1 MEFRPRSGKPDWRKA
16 RGVVTLRDLMATG
29 RLMQNF
35 EVELKFSL
43 PPEAAAALEG
53 HPILQNAAST
63 KETPLAATY
72 FDTPAQD
79 LRRAL
84 VSCRIRDEAER
95 RLQTLKSATGDA
107 TTRHEWETET
117 QRETPDLTDVPL
129 PRALRKAIADAQL
142 EPMFQVNV
150 ERHSWLV
157 TQGASLI
164 EAAFDRGWILADGRS
179 AAVCEFELE
188 LKQGDARD
196 LFALARRLCED
207 LPLDFDLRTKSQRGF
222 ALKADATDSARAPRA
237 IPTDAPFVEGFV
249 GLAQACL
256 EPLAANV
263 PVLRATQAPEAL
275 HQTRTAVRRLR
286 ALLRVFKRHIHDEAF
301 DNLDGELQWLSQ
313 ALGAARDL
321 DVADMRLK
329 LGQALQSRRAACY
342 AHALD
347 ALASPRYRLLLVDFA
362 AWLSHGDWRAGA
374 PRKKSHRAFA
384 DVATREMRRRDKRI
398 CKVARDW
405 RDLDADARHKLRI
418 RAKCLA
424 YVHEMTAGLAA
435 RGARKDQAVYLKR
448 LKAFQT
454 ALGELND
461 ARISE
466 ALLAELAPE
475 TGKATQRRATRRNAR
490 DADKLESRAHKALSR
505 FLDAPRAFSG
515 D

>member
-1 MEFRPRSGKPDWRKA
+1 
-16 RGVVTLRDLMATG
+16 
-29 RLMQNF
+29 MQNF
-35 EVELKFSL
+35 EVELKFAL
-43 PPEAAAALEG
+43 PPDAAAALES

-95 RLQTLKSATGDA
+95 RRQTIKSATGDA

-117 QRETPDLTDVPL
+117 QRDTPDLTGVPL
-129 PRALRKAIADAQL
+129 PRALRKAIAGAQL

-150 ERHSWLV
+150 ERRSWLV
-157 TQGASLI
+157 TQGASVI
-164 EAAFDRGWILADGRS
+164 EAAFDRGWILAEGRS

-196 LFALARRLCED
+196 LFALARTLCQD

-222 ALKADATDSARAPRA
+222 ALKADAKDSARAPRT
-237 IPTDAPFVEGFV
+237 ISKDASFTEGFV

-286 ALLRVFKRHIHDEAF
+286 ALLRVFKRHIRDEAF
-301 DNLDGELQWLSQ
+301 DTLAGELKSLSQ

-321 DVADMRLK
+321 DVADIRLK
-329 LGQALQSRRAACY
+329 LGEALQARRAASY
-342 AHALD
+342 AHVLD
-347 ALASPRYRLLLVDFA
+347 ALASPRYRLLLIDIA
-362 AWLSHGDWRAGA
+362 GWLAHGDWRARKP
-374 PRKKSHRAFA
+374 PRKSRRSFA
-384 DVATREMRRRDKRI
+384 DVAARELRKWDKRI
-398 CKVARDW
+398 CKVARDL
-405 RDLDADARHKLRI
+405 RDLDDNARHKLRI
-418 RAKCLA
+418 RAKSLA
-424 YVHEMTAGLAA
+424 YVDEMSAGLAA
-435 RGARKDQAVYLKR
+435 HGARKDRAAYLKA

-454 ALGELND
+454 ALGDLND
-461 ARISE
+461 VRISE
-466 ALLAELAPE
+466 TLLKDLAGE
-475 TGKATQRRATRRNAR
+475 TGKAMQRRAARRNAR
-490 DADKLESRAHKALSR
+490 DAEKLESRALKALSR
-505 FLDAPRAFSG
+505 FLDAPRAFAG